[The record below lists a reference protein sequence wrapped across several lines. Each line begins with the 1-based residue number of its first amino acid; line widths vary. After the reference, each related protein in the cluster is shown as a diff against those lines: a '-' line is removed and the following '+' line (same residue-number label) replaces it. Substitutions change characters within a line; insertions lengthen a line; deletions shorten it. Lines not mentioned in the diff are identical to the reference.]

1 MFEIDLPQD
10 MLNTGRLSRN
20 TDVTSLDYV
29 TRTLTELAHDVTRT
43 LKVLARTSASTL
55 TVLRRLDNGLSL

>member
-1 MFEIDLPQD
+1 

-29 TRTLTELAHDVTRT
+29 IRTLTELAHDITRT

-55 TVLRRLDNGLSL
+55 TVLRRLDKWYVGTL